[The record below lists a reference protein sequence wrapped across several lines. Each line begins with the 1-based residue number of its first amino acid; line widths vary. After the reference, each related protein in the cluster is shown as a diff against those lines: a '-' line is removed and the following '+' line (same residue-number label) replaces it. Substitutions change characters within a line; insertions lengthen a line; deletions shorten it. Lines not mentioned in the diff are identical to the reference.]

1 MVVGTSTPTI
11 SLSER
16 SVLSDSR
23 PEKLPKWLLLSLLF
37 HLALIVSLFIVPLI
51 PSRRA
56 PTAPIYTVD
65 LVGGEKIGGNKL
77 GTELLPPP
85 KETAKKAAS
94 EPPAPPPEVKKEAKK
109 EKVEKPEKVEIA
121 KAAEKSAV
129 IPEKVPSKDVAK
141 KEPSKKEIVTEAKSE
156 AKSDEGSLDS
166 VRERLIQSAM
176 ERVKNR
182 AENTQKTSKGDVISA
197 GPGEGDGAA
206 ALGPGGRGGGVVK
219 GMDYVIYQNRL
230 LNTIKENWAWVGG
243 QRSNLRIVVHFNIK
257 ENGEIIGLKVVQP
270 SGDSS
275 YDESVVRAVKK
286 SSPLPPPPESVRKDF
301 AEVELTFRPRDL
313 GA

>member
-1 MVVGTSTPTI
+1 VTPTI

-16 SVLSDSR
+16 SLLSDGH
-23 PEKLPKWLLLSLLF
+23 PDKLPKWLFLSLLF
-37 HLALIVSLFIVPLI
+37 HLALIVSFFIVPFL
-51 PSRRA
+51 PTRRA
-56 PTAPIYTVD
+56 PAPPVYTVD
-65 LVGGEKIGGNKL
+65 LVGGEKIGGTKL
-77 GTELLPPP
+77 GTELLPTLPP
-85 KETAKKAAS
+85 KETAKKATS
-94 EPPAPPPEVKKEAKK
+94 EPAAPPPEVKKEAKK
-109 EKVEKPEKVEIA
+109 EKIEKPEKTEKPKPV
-121 KAAEKSAV
+121 EKSV
-129 IPEKVPSKDVAK
+129 VVPEKVPAKDLAK
-141 KEPSKKEIVTEAKSE
+141 KEAKKETAAEAKNES
-156 AKSDEGSLDS
+156 KSDEGSLDS
-166 VRERLIQSAM
+166 VRERLLQSAM

-182 AENTQKTSKGDVISA
+182 AESAQKSSKGETLST
-197 GPGEGDGAA
+197 GPGEGEGAA
-206 ALGPGGRGGGVVK
+206 ALGLGGRGGGVVK

-230 LNTIKENWAWVGG
+230 LSTIKENWAWVGG

-270 SGDSS
+270 SGDLS